1 MPDRDETIA
10 KPHAFLTGA
19 ALVIG
24 GSGGIGQGICQA
36 LARHGSNVA
45 LTYRNNK
52 QAAEATVAMVEAL
65 GSQSEAY
72 RVDLSE
78 RDQVSEIFHSANERF
93 GSIHTVVFAA
103 GADITMTYV
112 ANIDPDEWQSTLDG
126 ELTGFFN
133 VIKAALPAMRKSG
146 GGSILAL
153 TSAGIHRHPP
163 LDILSVV
170 PKAGI
175 EALIRG
181 IAREEG
187 RFNIRANSIAP
198 GVIDGGLFERLKQQ
212 ITPQFV
218 EAMKTNTALRR
229 FGSIREVADVVAF
242 LATPAAAYVTGQ
254 HIRVDG
260 GYSV

>member
-1 MPDRDETIA
+1 MAERRETLA
-10 KPHAFLTGA
+10 ESQTFPPGA

-24 GSGGIGQGICQA
+24 GSGGIGQGICEA
-36 LARHGSNVA
+36 LARIGSNVA
-45 LTYRNNK
+45 LTYRNNR
-52 QAAEATVAMVEAL
+52 QAAETTVSMVEAL
-65 GSQSEAY
+65 GLQAAAY
-72 RVDLSE
+72 PVNLSE
-78 RDQVSEIFHSANERF
+78 RATVDELFSAVHEQF

-112 ANIDPDEWQSTLDG
+112 ANIDPDEWQATLEG

-133 VIKAALPAMRKSG
+133 VLKAALPLMRKSG
-146 GGSILAL
+146 GGSILAV
-153 TSAGIHRHPP
+153 TSAGIQRHPP

-198 GVIDGGLFERLKQQ
+198 GVIDGGLFDRLKNQ

-218 EAMKTNTALRR
+218 EAMKKNTALRR
-229 FGSIREVADVVAF
+229 FGSIREVSDVVAF
-242 LATPAAAYVTGQ
+242 LASPAASYVTGQ
-254 HIRVDG
+254 HLCVDG

>member
-1 MPDRDETIA
+1 MVDRQESNGVSQTF
-10 KPHAFLTGA
+10 PSGT
-19 ALVIG
+19 ALVLG

-36 LARHGSNVA
+36 LARNGSNVA

-52 QAAEATVAMVEAL
+52 QAAEMTVSMVEAL
-65 GSQSEAY
+65 DLQSSAFQ
-72 RVDLSE
+72 VNLSE
-78 RDQVSEIFHSANERF
+78 RTRVEELFSAVQDRF
-93 GSIHTVVFAA
+93 GAIHTVVFAA

-112 ANIDPDEWQSTLDG
+112 ANIDPDEWQATLDG

-133 VIKAALPAMRKSG
+133 VIKAALPLMRKSG
-146 GGSILAL
+146 GGSILAV

-198 GVIDGGLFERLKQQ
+198 GVIDGGLFDRLKTQ
-212 ITPQFV
+212 ITPQFI

-229 FGSIREVADVVAF
+229 FGSIREVSDVVAF
-242 LATPAAAYVTGQ
+242 LASPAAAYVTGQ
-254 HIRVDG
+254 HLRVDG